1 MDFEGILQRIGDAE
15 FDGRDEI
22 MDDMR
27 DVWDNATNGAQ
38 ATIDKTRSEL
48 EAARKQVTEL
58 QAQNYQLMMAAT
70 SKTESPAE
78 VHPSTEPTDDEKN
91 VRGLIDFGR

>member
-1 MDFEGILQRIGDAE
+1 MDFEDILQRISGVE

-27 DVWDNATNGAQ
+27 NVWDNATNGAQ
-38 ATIDKTRSEL
+38 ATIDKACGEL
-48 EAARKQVTEL
+48 EAAKKQITEL

-78 VHPSTEPTDDEKN
+78 GHPSTEPTDEEKS
-91 VRGLIDFGR
+91 VRGLIDFGK